1 MLRSIYIRFN
11 LRSIILSTLY
21 YLFDIKKNFDI
32 TSIVRYFLS
41 NKKNVI
47 ILRITF
53 ILQIFKI

>member
-21 YLFDIKKNFDI
+21 YLFDIKKNFDV

>member
-32 TSIVRYFLS
+32 TSIVRYFIS